1 MYDIIFHVRLL
12 IEYLKN
18 NTIKTILGT
27 PLKSCWKKYPENFH
41 FGHFKNV
48 HFRFS
53 WGTFFRDFSKKWF
66 VSIMQR
72 K

>member
-1 MYDIIFHVRLL
+1 MYDSIIHVRL
-12 IEYLKN
+12 IIYYFKN

-27 PLKSCWKKYPENFH
+27 PLKSCLKKYPENFH

-53 WGTFFRDFSKKWF
+53 WGTFSGTFLKKWF